1 MRDLAALTAADFE
14 PLVGTDFQVSG
25 ADVPGPDASA
35 PPPATVL
42 VIRLVQVQLLRER
55 TGHRRQPFVLRFTG
69 PASPVLAQQIQR
81 LSHAEMGELEFFLGP
96 VVSDPPGVTYEA
108 VFN

>member
-1 MRDLAALTAADFE
+1 M
-14 PLVGTDFQVSG
+14 
-25 ADVPGPDASA
+25 
-35 PPPATVL
+35 L
-42 VIRLVQVQLLRER
+42 VIRLVEVQLLRER
-55 TGHRRQPFVLRFTG
+55 PGHRQPFVLRFTG

-96 VVSDPPGVTYEA
+96 VVSDAPGVTYEA